1 MGKTE
6 EMLEKKS
13 SSVYEAP
20 LLRILV
26 FTGEDVLTAST
37 DVGGEWPGDWGQ

>member
-1 MGKTE
+1 MSKTE

-20 LLRILV
+20 VFHMLV
-26 FTGEDVLTAST
+26 FTSEDVLTAST
-37 DVGGEWPGDWGQ
+37 DVGDEWPGDWGQ

>member
-1 MGKTE
+1 MSKTE

-20 LLRILV
+20 LLRVLV
-26 FTGEDVLTAST
+26 FAEKDVLTAST
-37 DVGGEWPGDWGQ
+37 DVGEEWPGDWGQ